1 MKRFGKVFLVPDN
14 AYFCLRLK
22 LRIHCTALNNRNP
35 HPHLSCLMKN
45 IFTYSTAFVLGLGL
59 LAAPEA
65 DAQQFS
71 KRKQYNSVGFSLN
84 AMNYFGDITPYTNF
98 TSLRLGATR
107 VGAGVSI
114 TRRFYPRVSGRFGL
128 SYGRISGSDAD
139 AADPNDPDAKFR
151 YNRNFTFRNDILEA
165 SAVAI
170 IDLIEN
176 RNNYLKRPDF
186 VPYVFA
192 GIAGFYSNPKGLVG
206 KNSAGLSEGSYIALS
221 DLKTEGPDHTYGS
234 TQFSI
239 PFGGGIRYRIN
250 RNFDASLEIGWRK
263 TFTDYLDDVGGKY
276 AGAAALTGS
285 AAQQYFGND
294 ITKSITDNTGT
305 FTGFTNKGEQRG
317 DAGSKTDW
325 YIVTGVT
332 LNYILTPRIKNP
344 KFR

>member
-1 MKRFGKVFLVPDN
+1 
-14 AYFCLRLK
+14 
-22 LRIHCTALNNRNP
+22 
-35 HPHLSCLMKN
+35 MKN
-45 IFTYSTAFVLGLGL
+45 IFTYSTAFVLGLAL
-59 LAAPEA
+59 VATPDA

-84 AMNYFGDITPYTNF
+84 AMNYFGDIVPVTNF

-114 TRRFYPRVSGRFGL
+114 TRRFYPRLSGRFGL
-128 SYGRISGSDAD
+128 SYGRISGDDSQSAD
-139 AADPNDPDAKFR
+139 QNGPDSRFR
-151 YNRNFTFRNDILEA
+151 YNRNFSFRNDILEA

-170 IDLIEN
+170 VDLIEN

-192 GIAGFYSNPKGLVG
+192 GVAGFYSNPKGLVG
-206 KNSAGLSEGSYIALS
+206 KNDNGLTEGTYIALS
-221 DLKTEGPDHTYGS
+221 DLKTEGQANAYGH
-234 TQFSI
+234 TQFAI

-276 AGAAALTGS
+276 AASSSLVTP
-285 AAQQYFGND
+285 AQKYFGHD
-294 ITKSITDNTGT
+294 ITRSVSNPDANFNDGKFPNFTDPSS
-305 FTGFTNKGEQRG
+305 QRG
-317 DAGSKTDW
+317 DSGNRKDW

>member
-1 MKRFGKVFLVPDN
+1 
-14 AYFCLRLK
+14 
-22 LRIHCTALNNRNP
+22 
-35 HPHLSCLMKN
+35 MKN
-45 IFTYSTAFVLGLGL
+45 IFTYSTAVVLGLAL
-59 LAAPEA
+59 VATPEA

-71 KRKQYNSVGFSLN
+71 KRKQYNSIGFSLN
-84 AMNYFGDITPYTNF
+84 AMNYFGDLTPVTSF

-107 VGAGVSI
+107 VGAGISI
-114 TRRFYPRVSGRFGL
+114 TRRFYPRVSGRLGL
-128 SYGRISGSDAD
+128 SYGRISGDDSFASDQ
-139 AADPNDPDAKFR
+139 DPDARFR
-151 YNRNFTFRNDILEA
+151 NNRNMNFRNDILEA

-170 IDLIEN
+170 VDLIEN

-192 GIAGFYSNPKGLVG
+192 GVAGFYHNPQGLD
-206 KNSAGLSEGSYIALS
+206 KNGNYVDLQP
-221 DLKTEGPDHTYGS
+221 LKTEGQATAYGK

-263 TFTDYLDDVGGKY
+263 TFTDYLDDTGGKY
-276 AGAAALTGS
+276 AQLSSLTTPAAL
-285 AAQQYFGND
+285 YFGNG
-294 ITKSITDNTGT
+294 ITKSQAGDYSN
-305 FTGFTNKGEQRG
+305 FTGQNVVGGTPRG
-317 DAGSKTDW
+317 DSGNKTDW

>member
-1 MKRFGKVFLVPDN
+1 
-14 AYFCLRLK
+14 
-22 LRIHCTALNNRNP
+22 
-35 HPHLSCLMKN
+35 MKN
-45 IFTYSTAFVLGLGL
+45 IFTYSSAIALGLAL
-59 LAAPEA
+59 VATPDA

-71 KRKQYNSVGFSLN
+71 KRKQYNSIGFSLN
-84 AMNYFGDITPYTNF
+84 AMNYFGDVTPVTNF

-114 TRRFYPRVSGRFGL
+114 TRRFYPRVSGRFGI
-128 SYGRISGSDAD
+128 SYGRISGDDAL
-139 AADPNDPDAKFR
+139 AANQDDPNARFR
-151 YNRNFTFRNDILEA
+151 YNRNFSFRNDILEA

-192 GIAGFYSNPKGLVG
+192 GVAGFYHNPKGLVG
-206 KNSAGLSEGSYIALS
+206 PNAGGGLTQGEYVALA
-221 DLKTEGPDHTYGS
+221 DLQTEGQDSKYGQ

-276 AGAAALTGS
+276 ADPAKLVTP
-285 AAQQYFGND
+285 AQQYFGRN
-294 ITKSITDNTGT
+294 ITRSISMQDGNFNPVTYP
-305 FTGFTNKGEQRG
+305 GFTNPTAQRG
-317 DAGSKTDW
+317 DTGNKTDW

>member
-1 MKRFGKVFLVPDN
+1 
-14 AYFCLRLK
+14 
-22 LRIHCTALNNRNP
+22 
-35 HPHLSCLMKN
+35 MKN
-45 IFTYSTAFVLGLGL
+45 IFTYSTAFVLGLAL
-59 LAAPEA
+59 VATPDAE
-65 DAQQFS
+65 AQQFS

-84 AMNYFGDITPYTNF
+84 AMNYFGDVTPVTSF
-98 TSLRLGATR
+98 TSLRVGATR

-128 SYGRISGSDAD
+128 SYGRISGDDSK

-151 YNRNFTFRNDILEA
+151 YNRNMTFRNDIVEA

-186 VPYVFA
+186 VPYVFV
-192 GIAGFYSNPKGLVG
+192 GVAGFYHDPKGLVG
-206 KNSAGLSEGSYIALS
+206 ENAQGLTPGEYISLAKLR
-221 DLKTEGPDHTYGS
+221 TEGQATAYS
-234 TQFSI
+234 QYQFSI

-263 TFTDYLDDVGGKY
+263 TFTDYLDDVGGQY
-276 AGAAALTGS
+276 APAKSLSTPGQA
-285 AAQQYFGND
+285 YFGGGNP
-294 ITKSITDNTGT
+294 IASSSNTGT
-305 FTGFTNKGEQRG
+305 YATGGGLTRSRSNEFALFDNPGSQRG
-317 DAGSKTDW
+317 SKSNKTDW

>member
-1 MKRFGKVFLVPDN
+1 
-14 AYFCLRLK
+14 
-22 LRIHCTALNNRNP
+22 
-35 HPHLSCLMKN
+35 MKN
-45 IFTYSTAFVLGLGL
+45 IFTYSTAFVLGLAL
-59 LAAPEA
+59 VATPEA

-84 AMNYFGDITPYTNF
+84 AMNYFGDVTPVTNF
-98 TSLRLGATR
+98 TSLRFGATR

-128 SYGRISGSDAD
+128 SYGRISGDD
-139 AADPNDPDAKFR
+139 TKAADPNDPDARFR
-151 YNRNFTFRNDILEA
+151 YNRNMTFRNDILEA

-170 IDLIEN
+170 VDLIEN

-192 GIAGFYSNPKGLVG
+192 GVAGFYHSPKGLVG
-206 KNSAGLSEGSYIALS
+206 PNSAGLSSGSYVSLA
-221 DLKTEGPDHTYGS
+221 DLKTEGQTSAYGQ
-234 TQFSI
+234 TQLAI

-263 TFTDYLDDVGGKY
+263 TFTDYIDDVGGRY
-276 AGAAALTGS
+276 ADRASLTTE
-285 AAQQYFGND
+285 AQRYFGSD
-294 ITKSITDNTGT
+294 ITRSVSTPDAT
-305 FTGFTNKGEQRG
+305 FNPGNFPGFNAAGSQRG
-317 DAGSKTDW
+317 DEGNKTDW